1 MIKSRIMQSSS
12 TSPTPRPRAR
22 RNPLKATLAWLLELN
37 RPVPS
42 RSDDEIVAEVERNYS
57 WNVTVNLLDGV
68 WFMFGLSFISA
79 TTILPLFLSKLT
91 TDPLAFG
98 ILAVIAQAGWFLPQI
113 FTANLMERLAR
124 KKPVV
129 VNLGLFL
136 ERVPIWVMVLAAVAA
151 YRSPELALVLILG
164 GYAWHA
170 LGAGAVAVSWQ
181 DLLARCFP
189 LNRRGRFFGT
199 TSFLGAGAGAL
210 GAVLST
216 WLLPRYPFPTN
227 FVFVFF
233 FAAVGISVSW
243 CFLALTREPVQATST
258 PRRSNMEYLAGL
270 PELVRNDLN
279 YRRFLI
285 TRLLMALGG
294 MGTGFLTVAAVSRWA
309 VPDRD
314 AGLFTLALLAGQTVG
329 TLACGF
335 LADRFGH
342 KVCLE
347 LGTLAGLGGFG
358 LAWLAPGPD
367 WYYAVFVLLG
377 FLSGAILVSGIL
389 IVMEFSGPE
398 RRPTYVGIAN
408 TAVGLVGV
416 VAPVLGTALAGVGFG
431 LLFAA
436 SAVCYLGAFV
446 LFHWWV
452 HEPRRL

>member
-1 MIKSRIMQSSS
+1 
-12 TSPTPRPRAR
+12 
-22 RNPLKATLAWLLELN
+22 
-37 RPVPS
+37 
-42 RSDDEIVAEVERNYS
+42 
-57 WNVTVNLLDGV
+57 
-68 WFMFGLSFISA
+68 
-79 TTILPLFLSKLT
+79 
-91 TDPLAFG
+91 
-98 ILAVIAQAGWFLPQI
+98 
-113 FTANLMERLAR
+113 
-124 KKPVV
+124 
-129 VNLGLFL
+129 
-136 ERVPIWVMVLAAVAA
+136 LAALVA
-151 YRSPELALVLILG
+151 YRSPELALVLLLG
-164 GYAWHA
+164 AYAWHA

-181 DLLARCFP
+181 DMLARCFP

-210 GAVLST
+210 GALLST

-227 FVFVFF
+227 FVIVFF

-243 CFLALTREPVQATST
+243 CFLALTREPAQATST
-258 PRRSNMEYLAGL
+258 PRRSSIEYLAGL
-270 PELVRNDLN
+270 PELLRKDQN
-279 YRRFLI
+279 YRRYLI

-329 TLACGF
+329 NLTCGF
-335 LADRFGH
+335 LADRSGH

-358 LAWLAPGPD
+358 LAWLAPGPE
-367 WYYAVFVLLG
+367 WYYAVFILLG
-377 FLSGAILVSGIL
+377 FLSGAIFVSGIL

-416 VAPVLGTALAGVGFG
+416 AAPLLGTALAGVGFD

-436 SAVCYLGAFV
+436 SAACYLAAFA

-452 HEPRRL
+452 REPRRA